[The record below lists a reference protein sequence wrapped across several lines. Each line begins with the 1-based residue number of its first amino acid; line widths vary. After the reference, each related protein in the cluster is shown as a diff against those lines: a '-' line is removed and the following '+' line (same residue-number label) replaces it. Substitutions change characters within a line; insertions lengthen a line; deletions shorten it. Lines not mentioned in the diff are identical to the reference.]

1 MKRHS
6 IHFRAGDLR
15 PGTGQ
20 RRLQAPWR
28 NVSEMSE
35 TSKQW
40 IHPGSGGAKRRQVP
54 AFPLNRGMSRSDR
67 GLRQTESLHPST
79 RKPGRQGPGKFA
91 CGRRDSNPY
100 ALLHQILSLGCLP
113 IPTRPRDG
121 TAKIQNY
128 PKIFAISPGEVSPVS
143 RIMCWDSISKDS
155 EGEWEHSSAPP
166 SEANGKPAGAPG
178 KPAESI
184 RSSGRQKDATCQPL

>member
-1 MKRHS
+1 MYKCINKISNNKMKRHS

-79 RKPGRQGPGKFA
+79 RKPGRQGPGEFA
-91 CGRRDSNPY
+91 CGRRDNY
-100 ALLHQILSLGCLP
+100 RTIFEDFEAIYLYGIQIINVLNNL
-113 IPTRPRDG
+113 
-121 TAKIQNY
+121 KI
-128 PKIFAISPGEVSPVS
+128 
-143 RIMCWDSISKDS
+143 
-155 EGEWEHSSAPP
+155 
-166 SEANGKPAGAPG
+166 
-178 KPAESI
+178 
-184 RSSGRQKDATCQPL
+184 